1 MQHTCSPLALKKG
14 KKDETG
20 HGGRGEGPSHRAGLG
35 RVVPREDAGVQVV
48 SREDEVMLRLLG
60 CSSWPR
66 CCGSAGKERSRVGTQ
81 AAVLGAQGTEMS
93 LWAFSLCHSPGWVA
107 ASSSGHV

>member
-1 MQHTCSPLALKKG
+1 MQHTCSPLAPKRG

-35 RVVPREDAGVQVV
+35 RVVSREDAGAQV
-48 SREDEVMLRLLG
+48 SRQDEVMLRLLG
-60 CSSWPR
+60 CSSCPR
-66 CCGSAGKERSRVGTQ
+66 CCGSAGKERSRVGTRAVVLEAQ
-81 AAVLGAQGTEMS
+81 ATEMS
-93 LWAFSLCHSPGWVA
+93 LWAPSLCHSPGWVA